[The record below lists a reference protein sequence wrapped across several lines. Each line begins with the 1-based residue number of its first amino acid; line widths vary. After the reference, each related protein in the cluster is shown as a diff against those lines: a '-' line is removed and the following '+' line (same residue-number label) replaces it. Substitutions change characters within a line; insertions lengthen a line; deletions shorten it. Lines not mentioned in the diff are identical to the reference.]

1 MAKIIT
7 IGNHYV
13 NLDKVC
19 DIEVYDAPDG
29 TTVVKVDYD
38 YANFEIPCAG
48 SEEKVNNDLYW
59 AIRRTMGECYRGP
72 QSP

>member
-1 MAKIIT
+1 MSKIIT

-19 DIEVYDAPDG
+19 DIEVYGDLDG
-29 TTVVKVDYD
+29 TTIVKVDYD

-48 SEEKVNNDLYW
+48 SEKEVHNNLYW
-59 AIRRTMGECYRGP
+59 AIRNAIGVCPMGP